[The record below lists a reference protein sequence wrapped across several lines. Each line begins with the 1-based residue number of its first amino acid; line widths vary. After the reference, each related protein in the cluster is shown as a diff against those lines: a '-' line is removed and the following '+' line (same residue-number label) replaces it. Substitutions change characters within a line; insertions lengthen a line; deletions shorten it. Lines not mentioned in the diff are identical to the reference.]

1 MKKSKSIVSEK
12 PMGVDPGNT
21 QIQAQAVLKIWKA
34 NREFRMRDT
43 KFEDFEKLSTQYDQ
57 VLEKIT
63 TWKREL
69 HELKVARDK
78 LSPKVERLCSRAR
91 SGMRGYFGPQSSEYL
106 HVRRIQYQA
115 PAGKTKKSAKTK
127 SEQPSTPPPPPAAPA
142 PVPAMTPP
150 EP

>member
-1 MKKSKSIVSEK
+1 
-12 PMGVDPGNT
+12 
-21 QIQAQAVLKIWKA
+21 
-34 NREFRMRDT
+34 
-43 KFEDFEKLSTQYDQ
+43 

-63 TWKREL
+63 AWKREL

-78 LSPKVERLCSRAR
+78 LTPKVEKLCSRAR

-115 PAGKTKKSAKTK
+115 PAAKSKKRAKAK
-127 SEQPSTPPPPPAAPA
+127 SEQPSTPLPPIAPA
-142 PVPAMTPP
+142 PEVTPA